1 MRSATA
7 DLFIQS
13 PAHEVVEL
21 VLIHR
26 STGRT
31 VSGGHFIGQDFEF
44 GDGFSPGFVGEQ
56 EILEHLTGI
65 AVVGSFG
72 NGEQTGGDGVSTVV
86 ARCVNAQGRIV

>member
-1 MRSATA
+1 M
-7 DLFIQS
+7 
-13 PAHEVVEL
+13 

-31 VSGGHFIGQDFEF
+31 VSGGHFIGQDFEL

-72 NGEQTGGDGVSTVV
+72 NGE
-86 ARCVNAQGRIV
+86 